1 MFLKSTVSSFTIKFG
16 WRVRLVPYMEL
27 ALTCA
32 AQVMNHALADVLVA
46 IVIPQLL
53 STAGQQRRTKLAQ

>member
-1 MFLKSTVSSFTIKFG
+1 
-16 WRVRLVPYMEL
+16 MEL

-32 AQVMNHALADVLVA
+32 AQVLNRAMADVLVA